1 MKYIEIEFSCK
12 VIEDWQQDL
21 LINDLAA
28 IGFDTFEESDKGFN
42 AFIPEP
48 NFDPASLETLLTQL
62 PVGTEISYIVKNIPQ
77 QNWNKVWEENFQ
89 PLIVADKCYVR
100 ATFHESRV
108 DDYPLEIIIDP
119 KMAFGTGHH
128 QTTSLMMEYLLEEKM
143 DSRLVLDMGCGTGI
157 LGILALKL
165 GAKQVVAIDNDPVC
179 CESTLENSK
188 LNNVEK
194 ISVLLGDS
202 TAIPKADYTLII
214 ANINRNILLSQ
225 LEHYAKSLNQGGIL
239 LMSGFYEGEDLELLK
254 VHAKSF
260 GLEYLNCKVR
270 DHWAAARFIKL

>member
-1 MKYIEIEFSCK
+1 MKYIEIEFTCK
-12 VIEDWQQDL
+12 AIQDWQQDL
-21 LINDLAA
+21 LINDLAD

-48 NFDPASLETLLTQL
+48 NFDPSALETLLIQL
-62 PVGTEISYIVKNIPQ
+62 PEGTDISYIVKNIPQ

-100 ATFHESRV
+100 ATFHESRI

-128 QTTSLMMEYLLEEKM
+128 QTTSLMMEHLLGENLE
-143 DSRLVLDMGCGTGI
+143 DRVVLDMGCGTGI

-165 GAKQVVAIDNDPVC
+165 GARQVVAIDNDPVC

-188 LNNVEK
+188 LNNVDNL
-194 ISVLLGDS
+194 SVLLGDS
-202 TAIPKADYTLII
+202 TVIPKNDYTLII
-214 ANINRNILLSQ
+214 ANINRNILLDQ
-225 LEHYAKSLNQGGIL
+225 LAHYANTLSKGGTL
-239 LMSGFYEGEDLELLK
+239 LMSGFYEGEDLDMLK
-254 VHAKSF
+254 VHAMSHGF
-260 GLEYLNCKVR
+260 DYLSCKVR
-270 DHWAAARFIKL
+270 DHWVAARFIKL

>member
-1 MKYIEIEFSCK
+1 MKYIEIEFTCK

-48 NFDPASLETLLTQL
+48 NFDLASLETLLTQL